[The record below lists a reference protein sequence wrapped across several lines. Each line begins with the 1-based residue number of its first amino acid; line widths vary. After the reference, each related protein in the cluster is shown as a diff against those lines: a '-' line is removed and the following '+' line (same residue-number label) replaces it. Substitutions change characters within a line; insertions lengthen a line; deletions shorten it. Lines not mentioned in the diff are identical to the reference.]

1 MCESGPGDSGSTTGG
16 SLGQTT
22 NPGMV
27 MKFILPNC
35 RQQFTPTDFEF
46 ISRTLGRDGRQ
57 ERALLG
63 LLADADTRDRI
74 LDEEKLMAALS
85 DSPDC
90 AAISEHCYFYILV
103 RHVLRRAGIDDRRLA
118 DYVAEVL
125 VGFTRSDEATP
136 RDPDGRPMRYV
147 FEMLAAMQHADD
159 RTRFLIQAHL
169 GNHTLFLTGLF
180 PEHIR
185 WRSDRR
191 GAPGLGY
198 YEGMGRSSFKAASD
212 HRLASRYELDGIL
225 ADLADAFGE
234 VRQALNELADRVVS
248 LGDPPAGF
256 RPGAVG

>member
-1 MCESGPGDSGSTTGG
+1 
-16 SLGQTT
+16 
-22 NPGMV
+22 

-46 ISRTLGRDGRQ
+46 ISRVLGRDDRQ

-74 LDEEKLMAALS
+74 LDEEKLVAALR
-85 DSPDC
+85 DLPGC
-90 AAISEHCYFYILV
+90 TAISEHCYFYILV

-125 VGFTRSDEATP
+125 VGFTHADNATP
-136 RDPDGRPMRYV
+136 RDAEGRPMRYV
-147 FEMLAAMQHADD
+147 FEMLAAMDKADD

-169 GNHTLFLTGLF
+169 GNHTLFVTGLF
-180 PEHIR
+180 PEHLR

-191 GAPGLGY
+191 GAPGIGY

-225 ADLADAFGE
+225 ADLSEAFGE
-234 VRQALNELADRVVS
+234 VRQALNDLTDRVVFM
-248 LGDPPAGF
+248 GDPGAGI
-256 RPGAVG
+256 RPGAFG